1 MFEQVIKILSDYTN
15 INIVEIKEDS
25 TLTADLDLS
34 SLDVVSIVT
43 EFEDQYGI
51 EIPDREIGKFFTVG
65 DILRYLEAH
74 T

>member
-1 MFEQVIKILSDYTN
+1 MFEQVKKILLDYTS
-15 INIVEIKEDS
+15 VSEITEDS
-25 TLTADLDLS
+25 ALAADLDLS

-43 EFEDQYGI
+43 EFEDQFGI
-51 EIPDREIGKFFTVG
+51 EIPDREIGKFITVS

>member
-43 EFEDQYGI
+43 EFEDQFGI